1 MMSGS
6 DIQEQ
11 VDHPKHYEHTP
22 VETIDIIRGAMSPDQ
37 FQAYCQGNVLKYVTR
52 YRYKGM
58 ARKDLLKGKW
68 YLNKLLEE
76 VDE

>member
-6 DIQEQ
+6 DIQEH
-11 VDHPKHYEHTP
+11 VAHPKHYNHPP